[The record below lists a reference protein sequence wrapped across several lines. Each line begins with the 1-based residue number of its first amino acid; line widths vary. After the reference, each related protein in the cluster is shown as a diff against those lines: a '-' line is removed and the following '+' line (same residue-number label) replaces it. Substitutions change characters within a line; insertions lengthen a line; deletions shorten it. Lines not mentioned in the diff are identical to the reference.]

1 LFSAPA
7 TGMMGFGAGGAQD
20 APEVPGPQD
29 SPIRAAGGDVIPAP
43 DTTTAAEAA
52 AALVMSEAAASDPA
66 ASTDPAP
73 GAPSSPPQMVTAT
86 ASASVDDNVI
96 EEPEVI
102 MMHPGLR
109 ATGVVCLSEAMGT
122 THYVLNQAHD
132 VFHRER
138 ENINE
143 ERLRLSVWVSL
154 LKKRTTSKKEKA
166 EVRQKHLD
174 VMEILFSR
182 RQAVADKL
190 DAQA

>member
-1 LFSAPA
+1 
-7 TGMMGFGAGGAQD
+7 
-20 APEVPGPQD
+20 
-29 SPIRAAGGDVIPAP
+29 
-43 DTTTAAEAA
+43 
-52 AALVMSEAAASDPA
+52 
-66 ASTDPAP
+66 
-73 GAPSSPPQMVTAT
+73 MVAAT
-86 ASASVDDNVI
+86 ASASADDNII

-109 ATGVVCLSEAMGT
+109 ATGVVCLSEAMGM